1 MSIIKRLFNKIRP
14 NHYTIVNSF
23 FDEELTNENDTPS
36 YKPLKSS
43 IIIETIINNLR
54 NDKELSGYL
63 LLDENM
69 PSPSKII
76 KYLIKYNSV
85 STDVMLY
92 LIKNNKY
99 NTIIKINDKELKCV
113 KNNIVFIGLVDLNI
127 SINGD
132 ILNFKNTEDGLFA
145 TIYLNKNGIDK
156 YTIFTIDDYFKDLY

>member
-1 MSIIKRLFNKIRP
+1 MSIIKRLLNKIRP
-14 NHYTIVNSF
+14 HDYTIVNSF
-23 FDEELTNENDTPS
+23 FDEELINEKSTS

-43 IIIETIINNLR
+43 VIIENIINNLR
-54 NDKELSGYL
+54 NDKSLSGYL
-63 LLDENM
+63 LLDENT

-99 NTIIKINDKELKCV
+99 NAIIKINDKELKCF
-113 KNNIVFIGLVDLNI
+113 KHNIVFIGLVNLDI

-132 ILNFKNTEDGLFA
+132 ILNFKKTDDGLFA